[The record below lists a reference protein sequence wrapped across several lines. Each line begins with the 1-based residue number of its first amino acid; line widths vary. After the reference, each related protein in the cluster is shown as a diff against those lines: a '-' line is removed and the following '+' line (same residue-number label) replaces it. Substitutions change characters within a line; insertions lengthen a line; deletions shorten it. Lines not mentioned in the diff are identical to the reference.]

1 MGRNER
7 SLTLYYREACHLC
20 EDMLQQLHEIQQ
32 EHPFDLVQIDV
43 DSDPGLRQRFGAL
56 VPVLSGGERIL
67 CKYYLDP
74 VALQRY
80 LADSV

>member
-1 MGRNER
+1 MEQNEH

-43 DSDPGLRQRFGAL
+43 DSILAYGN
-56 VPVLSGGERIL
+56 VLARWCPCCRVVSRYCATTIWIRLL
-67 CKYYLDP
+67 CS
-74 VALQRY
+74 AI
-80 LADSV
+80 

>member
-7 SLTLYYREACHLC
+7 SLTLYYRETCHLC
-20 EDMLQQLHEIQQ
+20 EDMLQQLREIQQ

-43 DSDPGLRQRFGAL
+43 DSDPGLQQRFGAL

-67 CKYYLDP
+67 CNYYLDP